1 MFVLVR
7 SNVDDDDDEEDFDDA
22 NECTCNVL
30 EINNNR

>member
-7 SNVDDDDDEEDFDDA
+7 SNVDDDDEEDFDDA